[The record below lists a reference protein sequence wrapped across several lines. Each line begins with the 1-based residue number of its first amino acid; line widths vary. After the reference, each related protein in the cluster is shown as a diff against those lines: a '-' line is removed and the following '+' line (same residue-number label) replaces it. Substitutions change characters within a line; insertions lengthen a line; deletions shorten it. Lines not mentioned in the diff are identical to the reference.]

1 MCPACLA
8 SAAWMIGGVLSAGG
22 VLTSGALTD
31 KWKAA
36 AAKLSP
42 WPAGRGSRTIPEQET
57 NAKEK

>member
-1 MCPACLA
+1 
-8 SAAWMIGGVLSAGG
+8 MIGGVLSAGG

-42 WPAGRGSRTIPEQET
+42 WPAGQGTRTIPEQET